1 MRLDFES
8 LLLTSP
14 VTSSAPT
21 TPVALNTVQSGT
33 CYTDT
38 LNMVH
43 FQQNPLHMVSHIFT
57 LNNFVNINVAI
68 CNQITNHMV
77 NINITV
83 NLLNQVASSGDTFG
97 PMCGL
102 ETGSQHI
109 YIDIGN
115 DPGDSLTL
123 K

>member
-43 FQQNPLHMVSHIFT
+43 FQQNHLHI
-57 LNNFVNINVAI
+57 INVAI
-68 CNQITNHMV
+68 CNQITNYMV
-77 NINITV
+77 NINTTV

>member
-14 VTSSAPT
+14 VTNSAPT

-38 LNMVH
+38 LNMVSIS
-43 FQQNPLHMVSHIFT
+43 FSIKD
-57 LNNFVNINVAI
+57 ISISISISA
-68 CNQITNHMV
+68 
-77 NINITV
+77 
-83 NLLNQVASSGDTFG
+83 QVASSGDSFG